1 MKLALKRFFSHI
13 MAAGTTPKERAAAV
27 ALGVWIAFSP
37 FLGIQTFLIFGI
49 CWIVHLNPSITF
61 AVVYL
66 INNPWTMIPIAA
78 ADYMVGSR
86 ANPTFLTVVNPAQ
99 PDPKRALTAVI
110 YGHDRAKFGTP
121 ETTLQGRRICVTG
134 YISFFR
140 GRPEMILSAPRQL
153 GYSAP
158 PSVAQLR

>member
-1 MKLALKRFFSHI
+1 MYSAKLVI
-13 MAAGTTPKERAAAV
+13 TAAAF
-27 ALGVWIAFSP
+27 GMWAFSAGAVSIDP
-37 FLGIQTFLIFGI
+37 TDAVAGIGRTATVCG
-49 CWIVHLNPSITF
+49 
-61 AVVYL
+61 VV
-66 INNPWTMIPIAA
+66 AS

-86 ANPTFLTVVNPAQ
+86 ANPTFLTVVNPDQ

-121 ETTLQGRRICVTG
+121 ETTLQGQRVCVTG

-153 GYSAP
+153 SYSAP
-158 PSVAQLR
+158 PSVAQLQ

>member
-1 MKLALKRFFSHI
+1 MTR
-13 MAAGTTPKERAAAV
+13 AAV
-27 ALGVWIAFSP
+27 A
-37 FLGIQTFLIFGI
+37 
-49 CWIVHLNPSITF
+49 
-61 AVVYL
+61 
-66 INNPWTMIPIAA
+66 IAA
-78 ADYMVGSR
+78 VLLVWPASADAASVSPKEAAGLVGETATVCGVIASADYMVGSR
-86 ANPTFLTVVNPAQ
+86 ANPTFLTVVNPDQ

-121 ETTLQGRRICVTG
+121 ETTLQGQRVCVTG

-153 GYSAP
+153 SYSAP

>member
-1 MKLALKRFFSHI
+1 MYSAKLVIIS
-13 MAAGTTPKERAAAV
+13 AAFGM
-27 ALGVWIAFSP
+27 WAFSA
-37 FLGIQTFLIFGI
+37 GAVSID
-49 CWIVHLNPSITF
+49 PSAATAAIGRT
-61 AVVYL
+61 ATVCGVV
-66 INNPWTMIPIAA
+66 AS

-86 ANPTFLTVVNPAQ
+86 ANPTFLTVVNPDQ
-99 PDPKRALTAVI
+99 PDPKPALTAVI

-121 ETTLQGRRICVTG
+121 ETTLQGQRVCVTG

-153 GYSAP
+153 SYSAP